1 MGILLPQPEILRC
14 SYTYP
19 QMPQPQ
25 LRSSDPHPDILILR
39 SSASDP
45 EDPQLRILS
54 LRSSDPRTFTSSDS
68 QILILKSL
76 SLGSSDPQILTCS
89 DPQIHILRSLTLTS
103 SDPQT
108 LTSVTCHAVLCYA
121 HVSPPRL
128 VGITLPTD
136 TPLRVVDAHGM
147 LCCVAVCVTGCLA
160 GCLSA
165 SLSLSLAVCPSVY
178 PVPHVT

>member
-1 MGILLPQPEILRC
+1 MLVHLSSDASASAQI
-14 SYTYP
+14 
-19 QMPQPQ
+19 
-25 LRSSDPHPDILILR
+25 LRSSPWHPHPQILTLR
-39 SSASDP
+39 SSSSDSSASDP
-45 EDPQLRILS
+45 QIPRPSQLQI
-54 LRSSDPRTFTSSDS
+54 LRSSSSDS
-68 QILILKSL
+68 SA
-76 SLGSSDPQILTCS
+76 SDPQILRS
-89 DPQIHILRSLTLTS
+89 SHLQILRSLS
-103 SDPQT
+103 SHPQILRSPDPQT

-147 LCCVAVCVTGCLA
+147 LCCLAVCVTGCLA

>member
-1 MGILLPQPEILRC
+1 MGILLAHPEILRC

-25 LRSSDPHPDILILR
+25 ILR
-39 SSASDP
+39 
-45 EDPQLRILS
+45 
-54 LRSSDPRTFTSSDS
+54 
-68 QILILKSL
+68 
-76 SLGSSDPQILTCS
+76 SSDPQILASS
-89 DPQIHILRSLTLTS
+89 DPYPLTLTS

-128 VGITLPTD
+128 VGSTLPTD

-147 LCCVAVCVTGCLA
+147 LCCLAVCVTGCLA